1 MLVEV
6 WSDVV
11 CPWCYIGKRRLE
23 EALES
28 FPGREDVTIV
38 HRAFQLD
45 PTARSEGRRTV
56 DVISEKYRT
65 DAIATAAMLE
75 NVTEVASTVGLSY
88 QLGGTLSG
96 NTANA
101 HRLLL
106 WAQGLG
112 SAQPLLESL
121 YSGYFEQ
128 GLNIFSIDDL
138 VAFAERAGLDP
149 DAARAMLGTDEF
161 VSDVAADQALAAQFG
176 ANGVPFFV
184 FDRAYGISGAQPL
197 QVFVDT
203 LAKAAQG
210 ASE

>member
-23 EALES
+23 GALES

-138 VAFAERAGLDP
+138 VAFAERASVCV
-149 DAARAMLGTDEF
+149 AR
-161 VSDVAADQALAAQFG
+161 
-176 ANGVPFFV
+176 
-184 FDRAYGISGAQPL
+184 
-197 QVFVDT
+197 
-203 LAKAAQG
+203 
-210 ASE
+210 